1 MLSSIGN
8 NNQFFIQT
16 QKTLFWYVQVRCGV
30 PHYWS
35 FQRKKIKNRSRNII
49 LFNPPFNKS
58 ESTNIAKIFLRLINT
73 HFPKSHSLHKILNRN
88 TVKVSYSCMRNM
100 SKIHTRHNSNITS
113 TPGTRLTLCNPRI
126 KEECPMDGKCQTM
139 DAFYDCCVTLS
150 EPQKIYFGLAE
161 GKWK

>member
-1 MLSSIGN
+1 MFNTKKCEYEDALKKSGSKVDFKYTK
-8 NNQFFIQT
+8 NQQ
-16 QKTLFWYVQVRCGV
+16 QK
-30 PHYWS
+30 P
-35 FQRKKIKNRSRNII
+35 KNRSRNII
-49 LFNPPFNKS
+49 WFNSPFNKAV
-58 ESTNIAKIFLRLINT
+58 STNIAKIILRLINT
-73 HFPKSHSLHKILNRN
+73 HFPKSHSLHKIFNRN

-113 TPGTRLTLCNPRI
+113 TPCNRLTLCNSRI